1 MKREKTQRQ
10 QILEYL
16 QRGNRLTPIE
26 ALNKFGCFRLAA
38 VIHRLKQ
45 DDHDI
50 KAATV
55 TWDGKQFAQYYIS
68 QVEKVEY
75 KQSELF

>member
-10 QILEYL
+10 QILEHL

-55 TWDGKQFAQYYIS
+55 TRDGKQFAQYYIS